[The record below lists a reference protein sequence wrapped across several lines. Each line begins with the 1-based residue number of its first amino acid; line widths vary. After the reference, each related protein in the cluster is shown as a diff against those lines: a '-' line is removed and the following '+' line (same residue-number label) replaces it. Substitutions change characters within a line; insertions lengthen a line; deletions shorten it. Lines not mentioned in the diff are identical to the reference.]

1 MNSKTYVVIGLG
13 IFGSAVAKTIARSR
27 ADVIA
32 IDSSMS
38 CVENV
43 ADVVSNAVQADCC
56 DLDQLKEAGV
66 QDADIAIVAM
76 GSHLEESIMAIIHLR
91 ELHVK
96 EIIAKANNHNYMYV
110 LERVGADRVI
120 QPEKEAGQRL
130 AERLLNP
137 NIVDMF
143 NVDNEYSILEIKAP
157 SLWQNHSL
165 IELELRKNYAVNI
178 IGIRSGDSKK
188 LTMSFT
194 PDYVIRPDDSLIIVA
209 DSKRLQQLDLN

>member
-13 IFGSAVAKTIARSR
+13 IFGSAVAKTIARSG

-32 IDSSMS
+32 IDSNIN

-56 DLDQLKEAGV
+56 DLDQLREAGV
-66 QDADIAIVAM
+66 QDADVAIVAM
-76 GSHLEESIMAIIHLR
+76 GSHLEESVMAIIHLK

-110 LERVGADRVI
+110 FERVGATSVI
-120 QPEKEAGQRL
+120 QPEKEAGGRL
-130 AERLLNP
+130 AKRLLNP

-143 NVDNEYSILEIKAP
+143 NVDHEYSILEIKAP

-165 IELELRKNYAVNI
+165 IELELRKKYSVNV
-178 IGIRSGDSKK
+178 IGIRNADSKK
-188 LTMSFT
+188 LSMNFT

-209 DSKRLQQLDLN
+209 DSRRLQQLDLN